1 MLIHFGR
8 LLLHCYIVATSHWC
22 PVTTLHLLLH
32 GRSLTN
38 SPLLADFIKILRRRM
53 KNIIFYVN
61 LFKTIFFCLHC
72 TLLYQPHK
80 KGYFLIFCLGIGNAL
95 ILIAFAA
102 NLDNPSDIP
111 TIPTALQGTALL
123 FCLHLQSESTD
134 RTRLEQNQRKEMKLT
149 FESHRTSGNQTE
161 TENAD
166 NRFRH
171 GHIF

>member
-38 SPLLADFIKILRRRM
+38 SPLLADFIKILRIRM
-53 KNIIFYVN
+53 KNTNFKVN
-61 LFKTIFFCLHC
+61 IFKTIFFCLHC
-72 TLLYQPHK
+72 TILYQPHK

-102 NLDNPSDIP
+102 NLDWYSHNSHY
-111 TIPTALQGTALL
+111 TELQGTALL

-166 NRFRH
+166 TRFRH
-171 GHIF
+171 GYIL